1 LNSFDLLTLFIE
13 KNNLKKS
20 SINLVKK
27 KITKFYDIYGDKD
40 NLIYDDEVIKSIL
53 VDLFKLNN
61 ENLKLISDKL
71 VSMNLTVGRRHK
83 KIILE
88 YLNYNDEK
96 VLDKFFIELKKENS
110 IDETQENE
118 IKEFISNIDTNLHD
132 SAYNNFLELWV
143 EAESNKDTKKLSE
156 YLFGIFSRIHKYYNN
171 DSMSLKELFEYN
183 QDYLNDLSDESYKKL
198 KEFCYDEN
206 IDPDDVIITF
216 YDEYMGLLKEDLQQ
230 ESINN
235 TLEPV
240 MNQENVDYE
249 IINEKKIFDRGND
262 LSLIPTEEYNA
273 VYLSLNQTVFD
284 TFGNLGDFYDY
295 VLNSI
300 IECYRILENN
310 KVFGIEIDNIYF
322 NSRNLK
328 WDLYAYIG
336 IFAENFIK
344 TIENRQFF
352 KPEVLCSDMFDFY
365 EISLKDNVDDK
376 KIKKLLRDYYN
387 EKITIN
393 SVFTNIKT
401 EFSLKEFKKFVD
413 QWKYVFYGFTFNDCI
428 VLKTTDGCIDNE
440 LGIKNI
446 NHIFMIFYKYRIDD
460 RKIPCPVCGGLKISG
475 NSYPEVGH
483 KSWECKNIICSKRSK
498 SNRGKRYSFKTNYM
512 QYNAANPIK
521 QNLISKELI
530 SKWRKDIVS
539 ITSSNDIYYMFVKYF
554 SFENEKILFINSDN
568 SCLNISE
575 ENCRVPLLVS
585 LLEPN
590 FKSSNIETTDI
601 EKGIFI
607 KYFNEGEFVNRF
619 LIKKDIIIDE
629 NYSKDIG
636 EFVENINECG
646 LINGDSFYVLN
657 SMKNQIIKS
666 AVTSPPYYNA
676 RDYSQWNNLYLYL
689 IDMYNII
696 SALKNV
702 LNDNGVFLYNIGD
715 VNGNDNLIVKSNMGN
730 KRLLLGAYSILLFK
744 SAGYELVENIIW
756 DKGEPQSKRSTN
768 DGNFTPH
775 YQKPVNAYEHMFIFK
790 KIGENV
796 DFNENAD
803 TWEENIIPFSPVIKI
818 NLKGE
823 NTLGHTAPFP
833 LDIPDFVAK
842 KFNESND
849 IMLDP
854 FSGSGT
860 SVRSAVNNNIKGLGI
875 ELSDE
880 YFKLSE
886 KIIKKEIKNV
896 KLIMKFPIII

>member
-1 LNSFDLLTLFIE
+1 MGEIKLNSFDLLTEFIE

-20 SINLVKK
+20 SIKLVKQ
-27 KITKFYDIYGDKD
+27 KIKKFYDIYSDKD
-40 NLIYDDEVIKSIL
+40 DLVYDDYVIKSIL

-71 VSMNLTVGRRHK
+71 VSLNLTVGRRHK

-88 YLNYNDEK
+88 YLNYNDET
-96 VLDKFFIELKKENS
+96 VLEKFFIELNKENNIADEQKKE
-110 IDETQENE
+110 
-118 IKEFISNIDTNLHD
+118 IKDFICSLNTDLHD
-132 SAYNNFLELWV
+132 KAYDNFLNLWA
-143 EAESNKDTKKLSE
+143 EAEANKDSKKMSE

-171 DSMSLKELFEYN
+171 DSMSLTELFEYN
-183 QDYLNDLSDESYKKL
+183 KPYLDDLSAESYEKL
-198 KEFCYDEN
+198 REYCYDN
-206 IDPDDVIITF
+206 NLDSNDSIIMF
-216 YDEYMGLLKEDLQQ
+216 YNKYMELLKVDLQK
-230 ESINN
+230 ESLNGK
-235 TLEPV
+235 LEPV
-240 MNQENVDYE
+240 MNQKNVDYSVMH
-249 IINEKKIFDRGND
+249 EKKIYDRGND

-273 VYLSLNQTVFD
+273 IYLSLNQSVFD
-284 TFGNLGDFYDY
+284 KFGNLSDFYDY

-300 IECYRILENN
+300 KECYRILENN
-310 KVFGIEIDNIYF
+310 KVFGIEIENIYF
-322 NSRNLK
+322 NNRNLK
-328 WDLYAYIG
+328 WDLYAYLG

-344 TIENRQFF
+344 TKENRQFF
-352 KPEVLCSDMFDFY
+352 KPEVLCSDMFSFY
-365 EISLKDNVDDK
+365 EISLKENVDDK
-376 KIKKLLRDYYN
+376 KIRKLLRDYYN

-393 SVFTNIKT
+393 SVFTNVKT
-401 EFSLKEFKKFVD
+401 DLDLKEFKLFVD

-428 VLKTTDGCIDNE
+428 VLSHPEGHIDNE
-440 LGIKNI
+440 INIKNL
-446 NHIFMIFYKYRIDD
+446 NHLFMIFYKYRIDD
-460 RKIPCPVCGGLKISG
+460 RKIPCPVCGGLKVSG

-521 QNLISKELI
+521 QNLISKDLI

-539 ITSSNDIYYMFVKYF
+539 LNSKNELYTMFIKYF
-554 SFENEKILFINSDN
+554 SFCNEKILFINSNENCID
-568 SCLNISE
+568 ISE
-575 ENCRVPLLVS
+575 DNNRIPLLLS
-585 LLEPN
+585 LLKPEFNNSEINSEEPEI
-590 FKSSNIETTDI
+590 NIFND
-601 EKGIFI
+601 
-607 KYFNEGEFVNRF
+607 YFNEGEFINRF
-619 LIKKDIIIDE
+619 LIKKEVISE
-629 NYSKDIG
+629 NNDRINKFI
-636 EFVENINECG
+636 ENIDGCG
-646 LINGDSFYVLN
+646 LINGDSFNILN
-657 SMKNQIIKS
+657 SMETGIIKS

-676 RDYSQWNNLYLYL
+676 RDYSQWKNLYLYL

-696 SALKNV
+696 LSLKNV
-702 LNDNGVFLYNIGD
+702 LKDNGVFLYNIGD
-715 VNGNDNLIVKSNMGN
+715 INGNDNIIVKSNMGN

-790 KIGENV
+790 KSGKNV
-796 DFNENAD
+796 DFNKNAN
-803 TWEENIIPFSPVIKI
+803 TWEENIILFSPVIKI

-842 KFNESND
+842 KFNESNE

-875 ELSDE
+875 ELSEE

-886 KIIKKEIKNV
+886 GIIKKENKKV
-896 KLIMKFPIII
+896 KLLI

>member
-1 LNSFDLLTLFIE
+1 LNSFDLLTNFIE
-13 KNNLKKS
+13 ANNLKKS
-20 SINLVKK
+20 SIKLVKQ
-27 KITKFYDIYGDKD
+27 KINKFYDIYGDKD
-40 NLIYDDEVIKSIL
+40 NLIYDDHVIKSIL

-71 VSMNLTVGRRHK
+71 VSSNLTVGRRHK

-88 YLNYNDEK
+88 YLNYNDET
-96 VLDKFFIELKKENS
+96 VLEKFFNELNKENN
-110 IDETQENE
+110 INKNQKQE
-118 IKEFISNIDTNLHD
+118 IKDFICGLDTDLQD
-132 SAYNNFLELWV
+132 KAYTNFLNLWT
-143 EAESNKDTKKLSE
+143 EAESNKDSKKMSE

-171 DSMSLKELFEYN
+171 DSMSLIELFEYN
-183 QDYLNDLSDESYKKL
+183 KPYLDDLSVKSCEKL
-198 KEFCYDEN
+198 REFCYDDN
-206 IDPDDVIITF
+206 NVDSDNSIIMF
-216 YDEYMGLLKEDLQQ
+216 YNKYMELLKVDLQKD
-230 ESINN
+230 SLNGN
-235 TLEPV
+235 LEPV
-240 MNQENVDYE
+240 MNQSNVDYS
-249 IINEKKIFDRGND
+249 IIHEKKIYDRGND

-273 VYLSLNQTVFD
+273 VYLSLNQAVFD
-284 TFGNLGDFYDY
+284 KFGNLHDFYDY

-300 IECYRILENN
+300 KECYRVLENN
-310 KVFGIEIDNIYF
+310 KVFGLEIENIYF
-322 NSRNLK
+322 ENRNLK
-328 WDLYAYIG
+328 WDLYAYLG

-344 TIENRQFF
+344 TKENRQFF
-352 KPEVLCSDMFDFY
+352 KPEVLCSDMFNFY
-365 EISLKDNVDDK
+365 EITLKEKIDDK

-387 EKITIN
+387 DKITIN
-393 SVFTNIKT
+393 KVFTNVKT
-401 EFSLKEFKKFVD
+401 DFTLKEFKTFVD
-413 QWKYVFYGFTFNDCI
+413 QWQYVFYGFTFNDCI
-428 VLKTTDGCIDNE
+428 ILSNNDGVIDNE
-440 LGIKNI
+440 LNIKNL

-460 RKIPCPVCGGLKISG
+460 RKIPCPVCGGLKVSG

-521 QNLISKELI
+521 ENLISKELI

-539 ITSSNDIYYMFVKYF
+539 LNSKNELYTMFIKYF
-554 SFENEKILFINSDN
+554 SFNNEKILFINSDN
-568 SCLNISE
+568 CCIDISE
-575 ENCRVPLLVS
+575 DNNRIPLLVS
-585 LLEPN
+585 ILNPDFTNSELNSGE
-590 FKSSNIETTDI
+590 I
-601 EKGIFI
+601 EKNIFNE
-607 KYFNEGEFVNRF
+607 YFNEGEFVNRF
-619 LIKKDIIIDE
+619 LIKKE
-629 NYSKDIG
+629 RVSEEKDGINK
-636 EFVENINECG
+636 FIENIDECG
-646 LINGDSFYVLN
+646 LINGDSFKILN
-657 SMKNQIIKS
+657 SMDSQVIKS

-696 SALKNV
+696 LSLKNV
-702 LNDNGVFLYNIGD
+702 LKDNGIFLYNIGD
-715 VNGNDNLIVKSNMGN
+715 INGNDNIIVKSNMGN

-875 ELSDE
+875 ELSEE